1 MTTRTGERTRPVRIP
16 LVMLEQADELAVALA
31 ASRAYG
37 WLGKQQAAAI
47 LRLAA
52 QKGLEQLR
60 AELGAE
66 PPDSEA
72 DK

>member
-1 MTTRTGERTRPVRIP
+1 MESTRPVRIP

-52 QKGLEQLR
+52 QKGLEQL
-60 AELGAE
+60 
-66 PPDSEA
+66 
-72 DK
+72 